1 MECVASIQNLISKDL
16 ERLSTDK
23 LQKEVAEAIRNA
35 VQLKGVL
42 VTQKLAAYR
51 SCTLLITK
59 YNQQWKKQG
68 EEMSEANSA
77 LVMNVFINVT
87 EEINK
92 ITKEEKNDKLVLEAS
107 IVPSILSLM

>member
-1 MECVASIQNLISKDL
+1 M
-16 ERLSTDK
+16 
-23 LQKEVAEAIRNA
+23 
-35 VQLKGVL
+35 
-42 VTQKLAAYR
+42 TQKLAVYR

-68 EEMSEANSA
+68 EEMSETNSA
-77 LVMNVFINVT
+77 LVMNVYINVT